1 MDSRVLKYFLTVAQ
15 VGNITKAAHILS
27 ITQPTLSRQMM
38 ALEEEVGSQLLIR
51 GRRELRLTNNGLIFQ
66 QRAREILS
74 LIEKTEQDI
83 STDDQ
88 QITGTISIGCVE
100 SSISKSLA
108 KLIVAFS
115 KKYPLVKY
123 NIYDANGDDIK
134 EKLDWG
140 HIDLG
145 IVLEPVEMAKYDYE
159 PLYQGERWGI
169 TVKKDSPLASASYI
183 NHNQLANKPLLVSG
197 RLIVVEEIM
206 SWFDVPKDQLN
217 IIQTHNLLS
226 NSIPYV
232 EIEFGT
238 IITIEGA
245 YDLVNHDHITF
256 VPFQPEKISNHVL
269 IWKKKKV
276 FSEAT
281 ELFMQFINE
290 HKAEFFLQ

>member
-15 VGNITKAAHILS
+15 VGNITKAAHILN
-27 ITQPTLSRQMM
+27 ITQPTLSRQLM
-38 ALEEEVGSQLLIR
+38 ALEEEVGSQLLVR

-74 LIEKTEQDI
+74 LIEKTELDI
-83 STDDQ
+83 SKDDQ
-88 QITGTISIGCVE
+88 AITGTISIGCVE

-159 PLYQGERWGI
+159 PLYHSERWGI
-169 TVKKDSPLASASYI
+169 IVKKDSPLATYDHI
-183 NHNQLANKPLLVSG
+183 HHNQLANMPLLVSG
-197 RLIVVEEIM
+197 RLIVVEEIT
-206 SWFDVPKDQLN
+206 SWFDVHKDQLN

-226 NSIPYV
+226 NSMPYV
-232 EIEFGT
+232 NLDFGT
-238 IITIEGA
+238 LITIKGA
-245 YDLVNHDHITF
+245 FDLVNHNDF
-256 VPFQPEKISNHVL
+256 VFIPFQPEKFSNHAL

-276 FSEAT
+276 FSTAT
-281 ELFMQFINE
+281 ELFMLFLNE
-290 HKAEFFLQ
+290 HKDEFFRE